1 MVSARPEA
9 ITPSLIQR
17 KSAQASTPDIFSI
30 IIWPTGIWET
40 EFCGMET
47 QNRIRRQEA
56 ENSLKSLPQTDRYD
70 ANAL

>member
-40 EFCGMET
+40 EFCGKQT
-47 QNRIRRQEA
+47 QSRIRRQKA
-56 ENSLKSLPQTDRYD
+56 ENPAKWLPQTGLSS